1 MLKEKRQEA
10 ILSMLK
16 ERQSLQVNDLCEH
29 FQVTP
34 ITIRRDLGELEQA
47 GKLLRTHGGALPVPE
62 AAPAPADI
70 SYPASY
76 PDGYK
81 TRTEEKKRIAATALQ
96 YIRTGQKVFL
106 GSGSTVY
113 TLSRLIHTFPLL
125 TVVTDAVP
133 LAYELSPLPNIHLVI
148 IGGEILNTTLST
160 TGNLAENMLVHFKF
174 DAAFVSI
181 TAIGKD
187 GQMYLNSIAEFG
199 IMQALFT
206 LVDKIYILIDSSKI
220 GKEDFV
226 CLGKIVPG
234 YTIITD
240 EISDEYRQIYEN
252 MEVEVVLAE

>member
-10 ILSMLK
+10 ILSMLY
-16 ERQSLQVNDLCEH
+16 ERKSLQVNELCEH

-47 GKLLRTHGGALPVPE
+47 GKLLRTHGGALPAPE
-62 AAPAPADI
+62 EPSVSTDVSCPTP
-70 SYPASY
+70 YPA
-76 PDGYK
+76 GYQ
-81 TRTEEKKRIAATALQ
+81 TRTEEKKRIAATALR
-96 YIRTGQKVFL
+96 YIQAGQKVFL

-113 TLSRLIHTFPLL
+113 TLSRLIHTFPSL

-148 IGGEILNTTLST
+148 IGGEILHTTLST

-187 GQMYLNSIAEFG
+187 GQMYLNSIAELG

-206 LVDKIYILIDSSKI
+206 LVDKIYILIDSSKM

-252 MEVEVVLAE
+252 MDVDVILAK

>member
-1 MLKEKRQEA
+1 MLKEKRQEI

-16 ERQSLQVNDLCEH
+16 DQKSLQVNDLCEH

-47 GKLLRTHGGALPVPE
+47 GKLVRTHGGALPVQE
-62 AAPAPADI
+62 ESLRSSSI
-70 SYPASY
+70 SYPAFY
-76 PDGYK
+76 P
-81 TRTEEKKRIAATALQ
+81 TRYQTRLEEKERIAATAIQ
-96 YIRTGQKVFL
+96 HIQAGQKVFL

-113 TLSRLIHTFPLL
+113 TLSKLIHSFPLL
-125 TVVTDAVP
+125 TVVTDAIP

-148 IGGEILNTTLST
+148 IGGEALCTTLST
-160 TGNLAENMLVHFKF
+160 TGNMAENMLVHFKF

-199 IMQALFT
+199 IMQVLFS

-226 CLGKIVPG
+226 CIGKIVPG

-240 EISDEYRQIYEN
+240 EISEEYRQIYEN
-252 MEVEVVLAE
+252 MDVNVILAE